1 MNKIILSGRLT
12 KNPEVNYTSGGKV
25 YTKFSLAVERPFA
38 AKEKKVDFFDC
49 TVFGKTAEMV
59 GNNFCKGKRM
69 LIEGH
74 IQFDD
79 YTDKAGNKRRS
90 TQVMVERVY
99 FIENRGNVA
108 QNGSTEV
115 PTGGFD
121 SMGSDII
128 VDF

>member
-90 TQVMVERVY
+90 TQVMV
-99 FIENRGNVA
+99 
-108 QNGSTEV
+108 
-115 PTGGFD
+115 
-121 SMGSDII
+121 
-128 VDF
+128 